1 MERTVGIPT
10 GATPVAA
17 GEAYWRQRTALAR
30 HAGRLR
36 ALFDMVESSKELWPY
51 QWAQLLAM
59 TLEFRPDLVIELGRG
74 WGNSTCVFTE
84 AVNQLG
90 PEGRRVV
97 SVCLSDGWETR
108 TRDRVGRL
116 VTPEWFAPLQAR
128 RSDILAVDY
137 PALACEAER
146 VLVFWDAHGFDIAE
160 CALGE
165 ILPAIV
171 DRPHLVIMH
180 DLSDGRWAGP
190 ESTHYGTRG
199 LWKGNTWGG
208 PRVRLGDID
217 SAVEQ
222 SVAIVDFMS
231 RNGRR
236 LCSADES
243 IRTAIGADPAR
254 LEEMRRLLGPDLFE
268 LQAHWFWFSL
278 NDQARTYTFPRFQWA
293 KARETRLAA
302 LAEVV

>member
-1 MERTVGIPT
+1 MERTVDIPV
-10 GATPVAA
+10 GATPVVA
-17 GEAYWRQRTALAR
+17 GEAYWRQRHALAR
-30 HAGRLR
+30 HADHIR
-36 ALFDMVESSKELWPY
+36 ALWQVVESAQELWPY

-59 TLEFRPDLVIELGRG
+59 TLEFQPDLVIELGRG

-84 AVNQLG
+84 AMNQLG

-97 SVCLSDGWETR
+97 SICLSEGWETR
-108 TRDRVGRL
+108 TRARVARL
-116 VTPEWFAPLQAR
+116 VPPAWFNPLQAR
-128 RSDILAVDY
+128 QSDILAVDY
-137 PALACEAER
+137 AALACEARR

-160 CALGE
+160 CVLGE

-171 DRPHLVIMH
+171 DRPHLVLMH
-180 DLSDGRWAGP
+180 DLSDARWGAP
-190 ESTHYGTRG
+190 ETAHYGTRG

-236 LCSADES
+236 LYSADES
-243 IRTAIGADPAR
+243 IRTVIGGDPAR
-254 LEEMRRLLGPDLFE
+254 VEEMERLLGDLFA
-268 LQAHWFWFSL
+268 LQAHWFFFTL
-278 NDQARTYTFPRFQWA
+278 NDRAETWTFPRFQWT

-302 LAEVV
+302 AVA

>member
-1 MERTVGIPT
+1 MERSVGIPRD
-10 GATPVAA
+10 ATPVSP
-17 GEAYWRQRTALAR
+17 GEAYWRQRHAVAA
-30 HAGRLR
+30 HAGRIR
-36 ALFDMVESSKELWPY
+36 ALFEVVESSKELWPY

-84 AVNQLG
+84 AMNQLG
-90 PEGRRVV
+90 GDGRRVV
-97 SVCLSDGWETR
+97 SVCLSEGWETR
-108 TRDRVGRL
+108 TRARVAGL
-116 VTPEWFAPLQAR
+116 VPPEWFTPLQAR

-137 PALACEAER
+137 AALACDAKR
-146 VLVFWDAHGFDIAE
+146 CLVFWDAHGFDIAE
-160 CALGE
+160 CVLGE
-165 ILPAIV
+165 ILPSIV
-171 DRPHLVIMH
+171 DRPHLVLMH

-190 ESTHYGTRG
+190 AATHYGTRG
-199 LWKGNTWGG
+199 LWKGNNWGG

-236 LCSADES
+236 LGSADES
-243 IRTAIGADPAR
+243 IREVIGADPAR
-254 LEEMRRLLGPDLFE
+254 MAEMTRLLGPDLFD

-278 NDQARTYTFPRFQWA
+278 NDRAGTLTFPRFQWA
-293 KARETRLAA
+293 KAHETRLAA
-302 LAEVV
+302 LAEVA